1 MRNYNTTLLPVSA
14 LLALLAVSGCATP
27 AVAPLQS
34 QPLTPAALAVSE
46 AATPFA
52 ADWWRALN
60 DASLEQLLAQALRSN
75 PGLDAADARLRAAR
89 ADIAGV
95 ASNDGLKVNGNLG
108 ASRARTSEFDALP
121 PAMLGQWTT
130 LQTVSA
136 DFSYRFDFWG
146 KTRAQLAAA
155 RGQARAAELEASDA
169 RQSVAYALVDRYVEW
184 RGAQAA
190 LTLLQQDRQQA
201 ASLLQNAEQR
211 VKHGLAQPDEV
222 LQARAQLADSDER
235 LLRGEQRISAAAHAL
250 AALSAQPQA
259 AIDALPAAALPQW
272 TLDTAPLSSGQLG
285 LRADVQ
291 AARERVEA
299 SRGNVAAARA
309 DFYPDVRL
317 NMMAGLSAQELS
329 DLFSPGARVLRLAP
343 ALTLPLFSNGELNA
357 RLDSRSAE
365 LEAAIAS
372 YNQTL
377 LNAIRDTADH
387 SSQLARLRQAEA
399 AKQQALLARRD
410 SVAKVQS
417 RASAGLT
424 TPASLLAE
432 QRQLTQARLA
442 ALELHTQRLQSQAA
456 LIRTLGTAPAATR

>member
-1 MRNYNTTLLPVSA
+1 M
-14 LLALLAVSGCATP
+14 LALLAVSGCATP

-89 ADIAGV
+89 AVIASV

-108 ASRARTSEFDALP
+108 ASRTRTSEFDALP
-121 PAMLGQWTT
+121 PSMLGQWTT

-169 RQSVAYALVDRYVEW
+169 RQSVAYALVGSYLEW

-250 AALSAQPQA
+250 AAL
-259 AIDALPAAALPQW
+259 
-272 TLDTAPLSSGQLG
+272 
-285 LRADVQ
+285 
-291 AARERVEA
+291 
-299 SRGNVAAARA
+299 
-309 DFYPDVRL
+309 
-317 NMMAGLSAQELS
+317 
-329 DLFSPGARVLRLAP
+329 
-343 ALTLPLFSNGELNA
+343 
-357 RLDSRSAE
+357 
-365 LEAAIAS
+365 
-372 YNQTL
+372 
-377 LNAIRDTADH
+377 
-387 SSQLARLRQAEA
+387 
-399 AKQQALLARRD
+399 
-410 SVAKVQS
+410 
-417 RASAGLT
+417 
-424 TPASLLAE
+424 
-432 QRQLTQARLA
+432 
-442 ALELHTQRLQSQAA
+442 
-456 LIRTLGTAPAATR
+456 